1 MSEPYLLDTNVISD
15 MVRHPSGRVAAR
27 IREVGTDQVC
37 TSIVVAAE
45 LRFGGI
51 KRGSRWLMARIDA
64 ALGALDVLP
73 LEPPVDRLYGELRV
87 ELERRGLP
95 IGGND
100 MLIAAHA
107 MTLRYTLITDNEREF
122 SRVPG
127 LQVEN
132 WLRQPPGR

>member
-1 MSEPYLLDTNVISD
+1 M
-15 MVRHPSGRVAAR
+15 
-27 IREVGTDQVC
+27 
-37 TSIVVAAE
+37 
-45 LRFGGI
+45 
-51 KRGSRWLMARIDA
+51 KRGSRRLMARIDA
-64 ALGALDVLP
+64 ALSALGVLP

-107 MTLRYTLITDNEREF
+107 MALRYTLITDNEREF

-132 WLRQPPGR
+132 WLRQPPG